1 VFENSPHRWGLSCP
15 RKSVGPQYEPGRRL
29 EVNLNRYT
37 STVPDVRI
45 VRYQANAELTALS
58 GKTPIVA
65 GGPYTT
71 GRHSG
76 CRIKFGPDGY
86 LWGTFG
92 DAATGTTPQDEN
104 SLGGKILRVDVN
116 GNPAPDN
123 PGGDVWL
130 AKGYRNPQGIDF
142 RPTDGL
148 ACIAQH
154 GPTRDDEL
162 ECLGSDCFDEACNS
176 GWNPVPGYNE
186 SVPMTDLT
194 LYPDAN
200 QALWSSGLPTLAP
213 SGMSFLDGNQWGLWD
228 NAMVVAFLKTAQ
240 LGFFRLDASGSL
252 ASVAFSPFANRLRT
266 VEQGPDGC
274 LYILEDVASSGRI
287 LRGCAAP

>member
-1 VFENSPHRWGLSCP
+1 LNSGRSPASKAGFSRGHFRKTANWPPFFQPKKQINPPVSFLLPH
-15 RKSVGPQYEPGRRL
+15 K
-29 EVNLNRYT
+29 
-37 STVPDVRI
+37 
-45 VRYQANAELTALS
+45 
-58 GKTPIVA
+58 
-65 GGPYTT
+65 
-71 GRHSG
+71 
-76 CRIKFGPDGY
+76 
-86 LWGTFG
+86 
-92 DAATGTTPQDEN
+92 
-104 SLGGKILRVDVN
+104 
-116 GNPAPDN
+116 
-123 PGGDVWL
+123 
-130 AKGYRNPQGIDF
+130 GIDF

-162 ECLGSDCFDEACNS
+162 ECLGSDCFDQACNS

-200 QALWSSGLPTLAP
+200 RALWSSGFPTLAP

-287 LRGCAAP
+287 LRGCAVP